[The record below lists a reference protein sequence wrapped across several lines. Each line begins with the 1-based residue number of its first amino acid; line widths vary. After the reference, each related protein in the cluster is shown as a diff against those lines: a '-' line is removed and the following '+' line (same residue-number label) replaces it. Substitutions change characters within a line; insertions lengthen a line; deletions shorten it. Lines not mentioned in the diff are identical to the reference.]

1 MSGFELTLSM
11 AIVSGVL
18 MVGSLAVS
26 SDGVS
31 LLRGHLG
38 GGLTAASWLPIVTN
52 SLGGILVGQVT
63 KHMGGVSKGFSI
75 VGGLV
80 VCGVVQVR
88 AACHDFSLRGSTRL
102 QNSLDYDAP
111 GQACSIRGKTAKLES
126 RPLQC
131 ILARSRGVDVAEDRE
146 H

>member
-1 MSGFELTLSM
+1 MSSFELTLSM
-11 AIVSGVL
+11 AIVSVVL

-31 LLRGHLG
+31 LLRGDRG
-38 GGLTAASWLPIVTN
+38 AGLTAASWLPIVTN

-88 AACHDFSLRGSTRL
+88 AACHDFSLGGLIRFPTPWTESVL
-102 QNSLDYDAP
+102 KQSL
-111 GQACSIRGKTAKLES
+111 R
-126 RPLQC
+126 
-131 ILARSRGVDVAEDRE
+131 V
-146 H
+146 

>member
-1 MSGFELTLSM
+1 MASALCQHSLQRPQAMSGLELTLSM

-18 MVGSLAVS
+18 MVGSLAVT

-31 LLRGHLG
+31 LLRGDLG

-80 VCGVVQVR
+80 VCGAVQVR
-88 AACHDFSLRGSTRL
+88 VERVTNTLPMEASSV
-102 QNSLDYDAP
+102 SK
-111 GQACSIRGKTAKLES
+111 QALEICMCMTVRVKTWS
-126 RPLQC
+126 
-131 ILARSRGVDVAEDRE
+131 V
-146 H
+146 